1 MHIRLPLTL
10 AVAALLLSAC
20 GNKADLLQPSQ
31 VPPEDRGRFIF
42 KGSIPTQEQLDAQ
55 DEADWDDETD
65 AVDDVP
71 PTDTDSDDASTRP
84 ATTPA
89 TPPVPLI
96 RDVPAATGT
105 P

>member
-10 AVAALLLSAC
+10 ATAALLLSAC

-42 KGSIPTQEQLDAQ
+42 KGSIPTQEQLDAEADAAWD
-55 DEADWDDETD
+55 DEAD
-65 AVDDVP
+65 
-71 PTDTDSDDASTRP
+71 DTEADDATEPGVDSPIPP
-84 ATTPA
+84 AI
-89 TPPVPLI
+89 PLI